1 MALLSVLFS
10 RAGTRR
16 RVWRVIDAR
25 LLTSALLFLVDPRLA
40 SQGVRAPEYQ
50 VKAAFLFNFA
60 QFVEWPPDAVPD
72 SAAPLVIGTLGDDPF
87 GGILDATVR
96 GEHLGARA
104 FVVRRFARVE
114 DIKACDILFISQS
127 EGNRLEPILAG
138 LENRPILTVSDIDR
152 FAERGGMIG
161 FVTDRH
167 IRLKINL
174 QPAQAAHLTISSK
187 LLRVAEMVTPTGR

>member
-1 MALLSVLFS
+1 MPS
-10 RAGTRR
+10 
-16 RVWRVIDAR
+16 
-25 LLTSALLFLVDPRLA
+25 
-40 SQGVRAPEYQ
+40 
-50 VKAAFLFNFA
+50 
-60 QFVEWPPDAVPD
+60 D

-87 GGILDATVR
+87 GGFLDATVR
-96 GEHLGARA
+96 GEHLGARP
-104 FVVRRFARVE
+104 FVVRRFGRVE

-167 IRLKINL
+167 IRLRINL
-174 QPAQAAHLTISSK
+174 QTAHAAHLTISSK
-187 LLRVAEMVTPTGR
+187 LLRVAEMVRATGR